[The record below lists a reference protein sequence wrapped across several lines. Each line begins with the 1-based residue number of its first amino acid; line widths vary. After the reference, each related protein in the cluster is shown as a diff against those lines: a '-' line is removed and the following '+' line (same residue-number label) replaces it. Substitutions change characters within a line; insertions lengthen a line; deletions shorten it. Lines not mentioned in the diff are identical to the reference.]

1 MKYIR
6 KNFAEATLLGKK
18 FNISLKNT
26 LFLDIILYSMNLQ
39 MPTRRLN

>member
-6 KNFAEATLLGKK
+6 KDFVEATLPDKK